1 MSLSIAD
8 GMQILPSLY
17 YPEIQTVLLFID
29 DKIVMI
35 VELHLTL
42 AVQNIALS
50 LFAIKIVCLLICSVL
65 I

>member
-1 MSLSIAD
+1 
-8 GMQILPSLY
+8 
-17 YPEIQTVLLFID
+17 VLFTD

-42 AVQNIALS
+42 VVQNMTLS
-50 LFAIKIVCLLICSVL
+50 RFAIKTICLLMYYVL